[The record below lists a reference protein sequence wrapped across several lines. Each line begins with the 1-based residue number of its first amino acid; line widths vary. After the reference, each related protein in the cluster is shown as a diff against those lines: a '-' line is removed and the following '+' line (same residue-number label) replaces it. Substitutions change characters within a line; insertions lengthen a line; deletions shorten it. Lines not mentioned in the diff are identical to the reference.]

1 MDLFFGNRAGPDR
14 RTASRCLSVYCS
26 GRLDHNLHR
35 LRRAPAVTS
44 TRDQT
49 GDWDAPGQTRTVC
62 LSDGST
68 AKEHLTAYDYP
79 TYFSYTVSDFTGSL
93 RFVTTGA
100 NGEWWFAA
108 NPAIGGTD
116 VKWRYAF
123 KPRVS
128 LAAPFLSFI
137 AKVLWR
143 GYMRKAIGLCK
154 SEFEAHKPKLSARV

>member
-1 MDLFFGNRAGPDR
+1 MDLFSATVQVQIDGQQVDVFRYIVPVDLTTIFTGYGA
-14 RTASRCLSVYCS
+14 L
-26 GRLDHNLHR
+26 
-35 LRRAPAVTS
+35 PAVTR

-68 AKEHLTAYDYP
+68 AKELLTAYDYP
-79 TYFSYTVSDFTGSL
+79 TYFSYMVSDFTGSL

-100 NGEWWFAA
+100 SGEWWFAA